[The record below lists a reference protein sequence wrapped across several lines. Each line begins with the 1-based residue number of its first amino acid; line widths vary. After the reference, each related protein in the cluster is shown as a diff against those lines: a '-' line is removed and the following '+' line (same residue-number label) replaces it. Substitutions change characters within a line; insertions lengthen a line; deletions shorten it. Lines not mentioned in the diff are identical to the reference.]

1 MVFRKRTTILI
12 AFFILSLYL
21 GVASADEIASAGR
34 AIFQKH
40 RDAVVKVKLVI
51 KFRLFMSGNEMKN
64 SESISEA
71 TGTVLSSSGLT
82 LVSLNATEPD
92 KLAGKNIKQKTGS
105 AMNLDSELG
114 DIKIIFQDG
123 KEVPA
128 TVVLR
133 DRDLDLAFIRPIKKL
148 PSPVHSIGSL
158 KIVESEI
165 LDEIFSLGRLGK
177 LGSREPSILLDRI
190 QAIVKKPRTVYIPQ
204 FTREPGSPVFSKNGD
219 WIGITLIRYNKIE
232 KTVPQAMVVILP
244 ANDIMEVAGQAL
256 ETETR
261 EQ

>member
-12 AFFILSLYL
+12 AFFIVFLYP
-21 GVASADEIASAGR
+21 GAASADEIASAGR

-40 RDAVVKVKLVI
+40 SAAVVKVQLVI

-64 SESISEA
+64 SESISET

-92 KLAGKNIKQKTGS
+92 KLAGKNIKQQSGS
-105 AMNLDSELG
+105 TMNIDSELG
-114 DIKIIFQDG
+114 DIKIIFHDG

-133 DRDLDLAFIRPIKKL
+133 DRDLDLAFIQPIKNL

-165 LDEIFSLGRLGK
+165 LDEIFSLSRLGK
-177 LGSREPSILLDRI
+177 LGSREPSIVSDRI
-190 QAIVKKPRTVYIPQ
+190 QAVVKKPRTVYIPL

-219 WIGITLIRYNKIE
+219 WVGITLIRYNKTE

-256 ETETR
+256 DTEIR